1 MNKLIAC
8 LLLLLVGCTVTK
20 RLHQPGYYVDWKS
33 NSLRSIQ
40 VHNQTP
46 KKVDEAITSE
56 STPRTKTNEQAIIA
70 THVSELDT
78 SVLTTQNNSLREK
91 TALPAKQHVLT
102 NAEKV
107 VKKMTKPLKITTRQ
121 MRSTTNQY
129 IGATRADLLVRIGL
143 ILLLVAVITIGIGLL
158 FIVFWGDLA
167 WIIGVIL
174 TLIGVGALIASIL
187 LLLFSLLVFL
197 LFG

>member
-1 MNKLIAC
+1 
-8 LLLLLVGCTVTK
+8 
-20 RLHQPGYYVDWKS
+20 
-33 NSLRSIQ
+33 
-40 VHNQTP
+40 
-46 KKVDEAITSE
+46 
-56 STPRTKTNEQAIIA
+56 
-70 THVSELDT
+70 
-78 SVLTTQNNSLREK
+78 
-91 TALPAKQHVLT
+91 
-102 NAEKV
+102 
-107 VKKMTKPLKITTRQ
+107 
-121 MRSTTNQY
+121 
-129 IGATRADLLVRIGL
+129 VRIGL